1 MKKQKQKRDNL
12 FERVSRMPKIEQINE
27 LPNDQLFK
35 LQEVADLMRLTR
47 RAINKWAL
55 NHEEWFVIRHNAKR
69 HTNRMSGSMIKKI
82 AKLRAQQYRASHRT
96 QKEADK

>member
-1 MKKQKQKRDNL
+1 MKKQKKKRNNL
-12 FERVSRMPKIEQINE
+12 FKRVSRMPKIEQINE

-35 LQEVADLMRLTR
+35 LQEVADLMRVTR
-47 RAINKWAL
+47 RAINKWSL
-55 NHEEWFVIRHNAKR
+55 NHEEWFIIKHNEKRRKIR
-69 HTNRMSGSMIKKI
+69 MQSDVFKKI